1 MHSYQLMYMYIV
13 PVKSKLKPSSLSFP
27 PGILQAFFSCPGG
40 RKFDELSFLGGW
52 AFDHYSQGVGNLIAS
67 LDFNLRVALIPHG
80 MLNCGG
86 DKP

>member
-13 PVKSKLKPSSLSFP
+13 PVKSKLKPSFLSFP

-40 RKFDELSFLGGW
+40 REFDELSLLGGW
-52 AFDHYSQGVGNLIAS
+52 EFDHYSQGVGNLIVS
-67 LDFNLRVALIPHG
+67 LDFMLRVALIPYG
-80 MLNCGG
+80 MLNRCG